1 MSLLG
6 WRQWAVDR
14 DGMLRP
20 AWTPW
25 SPFPP
30 ELLLW
35 RPDGVTRAHCLR
47 GGEHP
52 PAAAR
57 VLTSGEAA
65 GEREDPS
72 SVPYA
77 GCVCGLYGYRTPESL
92 HAAPAPRWTRLPI
105 VVGVARLGGRV
116 VIGERGYRAALGY
129 PAAVLDPAG
138 VVSPEY
144 RVARYR
150 SWPALVTEWRDENPP
165 AAA

>member
-14 DGMLRP
+14 DALLRP

-25 SPFPP
+25 SPFPD

-35 RPDGVTRAHCLR
+35 RPDGITRAHCLR

-52 PAAAR
+52 PGAAR
-57 VLTSGEAA
+57 AVTGQ
-65 GEREDPS
+65 GGRTEDPS

-77 GCVCGLYGYRTPESL
+77 GCVCGLYGYRDPEAL
-92 HAAPAPRWTRLPI
+92 LAAPRPRWTRLPV

-116 VIGERGYRAALGY
+116 IIGERGSRAALGY
-129 PAAVLDPAG
+129 PVAVFDSAG
-138 VVSPEY
+138 VVSPAY
-144 RVARYR
+144 QVARYR
-150 SWPALVTEWRDENPP
+150 SWSALVAEWADEKPP

>member
-14 DGMLRP
+14 EGMLRP

-25 SPFPP
+25 SPFPS

-57 VLTSGEAA
+57 VLSGTD
-65 GEREDPS
+65 GETEDPT

-77 GCVCGLYGYRTPESL
+77 GCVCGLYGWRSHESL
-92 HAAPAPRWTRLPI
+92 VTAPRPRWTRLPI

-116 VIGERGYRAALGY
+116 VVGELGYRAALGY
-129 PAAVLDPAG
+129 PVAVLDRDA
-138 VVSPEY
+138 VVSPSY
-144 RVARYR
+144 RIARYR
-150 SWPALVTEWRDENPP
+150 SWPALVAEWSDEEPP